1 MEQDFEDRHEDVLQ
15 SVKRFESMLKRA
27 ESSFFDLD
35 TFEQI
40 VEHYMEEGKFEEAS
54 QACEIA
60 LEQYPYSVELMLCK
74 AELSSSLGE
83 YDEALEI
90 LARAELF
97 NPSDNDIT
105 F

>member
-40 VEHYMEEGKFEEAS
+40 VEHYMEEGKFEEAKEKRRKRKQLIS
-54 QACEIA
+54 
-60 LEQYPYSVELMLCK
+60 
-74 AELSSSLGE
+74 
-83 YDEALEI
+83 
-90 LARAELF
+90 
-97 NPSDNDIT
+97 T
-105 F
+105 